1 MRILNVIAKISLI
14 FLCYTM
20 FLPTTLVSANQEIKV
35 QLDAYIESYLEEY
48 QIPGVSVANVHNN
61 EIYYSR

>member
-1 MRILNVIAKISLI
+1 MLNVLAKTS
-14 FLCYTM
+14 LCYTM
-20 FLPTTLVSANQEIKV
+20 YLPTKLVSANQDIKN